1 MRAMVDLAQ
10 HNEDGPVQCHE
21 IAQRQDISVSY
32 LEQLFVRLRKAGLVE
47 STRGPGG
54 GFRLTRQPER
64 IRAGDVIRAV
74 EGPIA
79 LAPCLENTLR
89 PACPRVTIC
98 LTRRLWQEI
107 SEQVTEKL
115 DAVTL
120 ADLCQ

>member
-1 MRAMVDLAQ
+1 MVDLAQ
-10 HNEDGPVQCHE
+10 HDEDGPVQCHK

-47 STRGPGG
+47 SVRGPGG
-54 GFRLTRQPER
+54 GYRLARQPDR

-79 LAPCLENTLR
+79 LAPCLENPLR
-89 PACPRVTIC
+89 PGCPRVAKC
-98 LTRRLWQEI
+98 LTRQLWQDITVQIVE
-107 SEQVTEKL
+107 TL